1 MTSSQPD
8 VSLIVPCYNQA
19 RFLQGLFDSVQ
30 KCTNL
35 WVEIVVI
42 DDGSPNDDAIN
53 FLGQIG
59 ITTPSVSL
67 VLRRTLNC
75 GLSAARNVGLQL
87 ARGRYIKFLDADDLL
102 LPGTLETQVAELD
115 SEGTADFH
123 LIGYCTGIDDL
134 SSFSVLEPSTLP
146 SQPLTPSYVASAWE
160 TELSIPIHTA
170 LFRAS
175 SLTGLAFNEEFEAK
189 EDWVFWHSVAQRGM
203 KFILNPE
210 LGVVYRTHPT
220 SMTRN
225 RSRMARF
232 WLKAIKS
239 IIHSGTHLNLD
250 EEAILIQHFNSFYS
264 RHLNHG
270 LFESAPEGFMDSIKV
285 HLPLT
290 FEDQR

>member
-1 MTSSQPD
+1 MTYPQPD
-8 VSLIVPCYNQA
+8 VSLIVPCYNQS
-19 RFLQGLFDSVQ
+19 RFLPGIIESV
-30 KCTNL
+30 KKVKNL
-35 WVEIVVI
+35 LVEIIII
-42 DDGSPNDDAIN
+42 DDGSPNEE
-53 FLGQIG
+53 
-59 ITTPSVSL
+59 
-67 VLRRTLNC
+67 VLKHLKQLEPTKSARPFVLKRTLNC
-75 GLSAARNVGLQL
+75 GLSASRNAGFRL

-102 LPGTLETQVAELD
+102 LPWALETQVGQLD
-115 SEGTADFH
+115 SDETADFH
-123 LIGYCTGIDDL
+123 LIGYCTATEDL
-134 SSFSVLEPSTLP
+134 SSFNVPEPSTLP
-146 SQPLTPSYVASAWE
+146 TRSLSPSYVASAWE
-160 TELSIPIHTA
+160 TQLSIPIHSA

-175 SLTGLAFNEEFEAK
+175 SLAGMTFNEELEAK

-239 IIHSGTHLNLD
+239 IIQSGTHLNLD

-285 HLPLT
+285 HMPLT